1 MCVGGGNPC
10 EVEKHQLKHL
20 AARARAEKW
29 AIDGAELV
37 VGGRLGEGSH
47 GVVLR
52 GEWRGLAVSCKVWQ
66 RVDRVMEGGA
76 SI

>member
-1 MCVGGGNPC
+1 M
-10 EVEKHQLKHL
+10 EKHQLKHL

-52 GEWRGLAVSCKVWQ
+52 GEWRGVSGRQC
-66 RVDRVMEGGA
+66 A
-76 SI
+76 IY